1 MQKMTKELVSS
12 LNNIAHAYI
21 VDRNPA
27 ITKWEGEFAI
37 DNYKRWEKFGE
48 KTFCSEKQAA
58 IINKIAAKLA

>member
-1 MQKMTKELVSS
+1 MNQETVNTLS
-12 LNNIAHAYI
+12 NIAHAYM

-27 ITKWEGEFAI
+27 ITKWEGEFAM
-37 DNYKRWEKFGE
+37 DFYKRWEKFGE